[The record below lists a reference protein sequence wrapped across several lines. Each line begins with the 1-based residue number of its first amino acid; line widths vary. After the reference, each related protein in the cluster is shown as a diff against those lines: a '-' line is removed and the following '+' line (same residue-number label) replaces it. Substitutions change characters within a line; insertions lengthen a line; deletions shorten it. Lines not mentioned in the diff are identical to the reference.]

1 MMNIT
6 SSKRNYKKSFK
17 YLSRGGEDMDI
28 FLVAVRIFLAAFLGA
43 IIGIEREIKNRVAG
57 LRTHIIV
64 SVGAC
69 LIMLIGIEGIGEIS
83 NNIGRD
89 TARMAAQVVSGI
101 GFLGAGTILQ
111 TKDGVSGLTT
121 AATLWLSAAI
131 GLAVGV
137 GFYEGALIATIICL
151 VTLVSLRGV
160 SDFVN
165 DMITKSYIM
174 VFDTDNFNEESFL
187 AFAAKEGVEVRT
199 LDIIDDAIDHK
210 SMIEST
216 LSFHRNYNIGKF
228 FKKLKSDYQLNS
240 VKLSK
245 QKDKD

>member
-1 MMNIT
+1 
-6 SSKRNYKKSFK
+6 
-17 YLSRGGEDMDI
+17 MDI

-43 IIGIEREIKNRVAG
+43 IIGIEREIKNRAAG

-228 FKKLKSDYQLNS
+228 FKKLKSDYQMSS

-245 QKDKD
+245 EKDKDWSWEKSQRIYGE

>member
-1 MMNIT
+1 
-6 SSKRNYKKSFK
+6 
-17 YLSRGGEDMDI
+17 MDI

-43 IIGIEREIKNRVAG
+43 IIGIEREIKNRAAG
-57 LRTHIIV
+57 FRTHIIV

-131 GLAVGV
+131 GLAVGI
-137 GFYEGALIATIICL
+137 GFYEGALIATIVCL
-151 VTLVSLRGV
+151 VTLISLKGV
-160 SDFVN
+160 SDFIN
-165 DMITKSYIM
+165 DMTTKSYIM
-174 VFDTDNFNEESFL
+174 VFDTDNFDEESFL
-187 AFAAKEGVEVRT
+187 DFASKEGVEVRK
-199 LDIIDDAIDHK
+199 LDIVDEDIDDK
-210 SMIEST
+210 SMVNST
-216 LSFHRNYNIGKF
+216 LSFHRNYNMGKF
-228 FKKLKSDYQLNS
+228 FKKLKSDYQLSS
-240 VKLSK
+240 VKLNK
-245 QKDKD
+245 EKDKD